1 MTTSGICELFGF
13 AQRRR
18 RKNGGAGITSGWK
31 MACALLVLC
40 VACAIE
46 SPAQT
51 FRILNNLNT
60 SGPSS
65 PLVQGLDGN
74 FYRTTRSGGASN
86 QGAVFK
92 MTPSGLMT
100 TFHSF
105 DGTDGA
111 IPVGLIQAT
120 DGNFY
125 GATYSGGNQNP
136 ACYPF
141 FDQRCGTA
149 FRITPSGAF
158 TTLHSF
164 NGTDGANPESRLI
177 QATDGNFYGTTSM
190 GGAYYRGTVFKITP
204 EGTLTTLYSFDGTD
218 GAYPVGLIQA
228 TNGNFYGTTSGTVF
242 KITPSGTL
250 TTLHSF
256 CSWNGCPDG
265 DYPTG
270 LVQAADGN
278 FYGTTDAGGAIGD
291 GTVFK
296 ITPSGTLTKLH
307 DFHPAD
313 GVRPQELVQGTDGN
327 FYGTTALGGAN
338 RYSCSLNSCGT
349 IFRITPSGTLTT
361 LHSFDGN
368 DGEGPW
374 GALMQATNGT
384 FYGTTGWG
392 GPTAPA
398 RFSACA
404 WGWAGSPK
412 NCPTTAT
419 WERPSTSWARI

>member
-250 TTLHSF
+250 T
-256 CSWNGCPDG
+256 
-265 DYPTG
+265 
-270 LVQAADGN
+270 
-278 FYGTTDAGGAIGD
+278 
-291 GTVFK
+291 
-296 ITPSGTLTKLH
+296 KLH